1 MAAREAPPCI
11 AHRLLADV
19 VEDEYE
25 EALHRVEDAEDVL
38 EGEAGVTHRDESDD
52 PRQSWANV
60 RATIY
65 NVNILLSSC

>member
-25 EALHRVEDAEDVL
+25 ESLQRVEDAEDVL
-38 EGEAGVTHRDESDD
+38 EGEAGVTHREEPDD
-52 PRQSWANV
+52 PCQSCANV
-60 RATIY
+60 RATI
-65 NVNILLSSC
+65 